1 MPDKRK
7 DNKGRVLKDGE
18 SQRSNGTYQYRYR
31 DVNNNRR
38 YVYAPTLNELRKKE
52 SEIARDLVDGIDY
65 RAGEM
70 TVADLSTMYVDQ
82 KHNLRTNSKRSYN
95 YVISILGKYRFSN
108 RATRSVKPSDA
119 KAFFIKLHD
128 DSYSYN
134 TIMQVRKLLKAAFDM
149 AVEDDR
155 IRKNPFN
162 FPLSDI
168 LTNDVSERMALTDTQ
183 LQNFLEFVRSGK
195 YYKHYDELV
204 ILSGTGLRVSEMCG
218 LTLQDV
224 DFINNRICVNKQLL
238 MDNNGNYYIE
248 KPKTSISNRYI
259 PMSPS
264 VRQAFQRTIQSR
276 NNPRVE
282 HMINGVTGFV
292 FLTRNKTPKVAEHIR
307 DSLRTILRVYNKTH
321 TEPLCIT
328 PHVFRHTFITNMLA
342 A

>member
-1 MPDKRK
+1 
-7 DNKGRVLKDGE
+7 
-18 SQRSNGTYQYRYR
+18 
-31 DVNNNRR
+31 
-38 YVYAPTLNELRKKE
+38 
-52 SEIARDLVDGIDY
+52 
-65 RAGEM
+65 
-70 TVADLSTMYVDQ
+70 
-82 KHNLRTNSKRSYN
+82 
-95 YVISILGKYRFSN
+95 
-108 RATRSVKPSDA
+108 
-119 KAFFIKLHD
+119 
-128 DSYSYN
+128 
-134 TIMQVRKLLKAAFDM
+134 
-149 AVEDDR
+149 
-155 IRKNPFN
+155 
-162 FPLSDI
+162 
-168 LTNDVSERMALTDTQ
+168 MALTDTQ
-183 LQNFLEFVRSGK
+183 LQNFLEYVRSGK
-195 YYKHYDELV
+195 YYKHYDEFV

-248 KPKTSISNRYI
+248 KPKTSSSNRYI

-342 A
+342 AGLDLKSVQYIVGHDDAQTTLNVYAHSNFDTAAQAFNRIRAAV